1 MYLGMEN
8 TVFLSGRWREA
19 QSVFMEVSGLYLSR
33 KMSRAVI
40 AEKVGGVRG
49 SPLHRN
55 RKRLWAKMGK
65 GASLRKVLEIKKVL
79 NRDK

>member
-19 QSVFMEVSGLYLSR
+19 RSVFMEVSCLYLSR

-40 AEKVGGVRG
+40 AEKVGGVRV

-55 RKRLWAKMGK
+55 RKRLGAKMGK
-65 GASLRKVLEIKKVL
+65 DASLRKKF
-79 NRDK
+79 

>member
-1 MYLGMEN
+1 MGMEN

-19 QSVFMEVSGLYLSR
+19 RSVFMEVSCLYLSR

-40 AEKVGGVRG
+40 AEKVGGVRI

-55 RKRLWAKMGK
+55 RKRLRRKIQK
-65 GASLRKVLEIKKVL
+65 DSPLRRRVQRLTKVF
-79 NRDK
+79 NRN